1 MNAFRMQNLAD
12 FDREQ
17 AQRRQN
23 DQPAIVIESAGNN
36 FRLELALASL
46 HYNQQFINFIDAK
59 ANSLLLV
66 NSLFLTMGAA
76 GGGWKWLCVLFSLG
90 TIMLCLAV
98 LWTRKSSSAPRER
111 GQLFYYK
118 HLLRRRGRED
128 LVHDFHSIEER
139 EALEATVRQIHDLA
153 QLADRKFSSYQ
164 LAQTAT
170 ALSVPLWLGLKLTTF
185 LNW

>member
-1 MNAFRMQNLAD
+1 MNAFRVQNIAD

-17 AQRRQN
+17 ALRRQN
-23 DQPAIVIESAGNN
+23 NQPPIVVKGAGVN

-46 HYNQQFINFIDAK
+46 QYNQQFINFIDGK

-66 NSLFLTMGAA
+66 NSLFLTVGAA
-76 GGGWKWLCVLFSLG
+76 GGGWKWLCVLLSLT
-90 TIMLCLAV
+90 TITLCLAV

-128 LVHDFHSIEER
+128 LVHDFHSIEES

-153 QLADRKFSSYQ
+153 QLAERKYASYS

-170 ALSVPLWLGLKLTTF
+170 ALSVPLWLGLKLATF
-185 LNW
+185 INW